1 MERPMST
8 DPWICASD
16 AAALRARRRLLIQT
30 SALLGASL
38 LPGLTA
44 CGGDGD
50 GEAVPPPAPS
60 DGGAVPQPTP
70 PNAVPPPSP
79 SAADVQ
85 ADVGFRTVSTAARID
100 SRFAG
105 ISSEKNKLAEPL
117 YTGTN
122 AAIIQLFR
130 LLGPGVLRIG
140 ANQVDRSS
148 WNGAVKGLTPI
159 LPAHIDNLAAFVQ
172 ATQWQVIYGVNLARN
187 TPANAASE
195 AAYVFQRLGPL
206 LLAWEIGNE
215 PDLYRRNEYR
225 PEDWIYDD
233 YLREWRVMRDA
244 MSAVSPGVPFSGP
257 ATAFDLRR
265 FTLPFARDEG
275 ARVPLLT
282 QHYYRADR
290 EDPNSTL
297 ALLLR
302 PDPNLPSELA
312 TLVEAAKGAGMEQGA
327 RLAEANSF
335 FGGGVPNVSNAFGT
349 AFWVMDFLFICALAG
364 CTGVNLHSG
373 GSGPGYTPI
382 AERQGTLVE
391 ARPEYYGMLMFA
403 QAAQGIP
410 MDGVVVLAPLATI
423 NFSAWGVQRDD
434 GGLNAILI
442 NKDEKRS
449 ISVNIA
455 TNNAANRFDPLW
467 LRGTALSASTGQTL
481 GGVAIGNDA
490 SWTPQPQEPLLASN
504 GALKVLLPPASAVL
518 LRSL

>member
-1 MERPMST
+1 MST
-8 DPWICASD
+8 DPSICATD

-30 SALLGASL
+30 SALLGASF
-38 LPGLTA
+38 LPALTA
-44 CGGDGD
+44 CGGSDGD
-50 GEAVPPPAPS
+50 
-60 DGGAVPQPTP
+60 
-70 PNAVPPPSP
+70 AVPPPSP
-79 SAADVQ
+79 SDGDAVTQPPPSDAVPPPSPPAAEVQ
-85 ADVGFRTVSTAARID
+85 ADVGFRSVSTAARID

-148 WNGAVKGLTPI
+148 WNGRVGGLTPI
-159 LPAHIDNLAAFVQ
+159 LPAQIDNLAAFLQ
-172 ATQWQVIYGVNLARN
+172 ATQWKLIYGVNLARN

-195 AAYVFQRLGPL
+195 AAYVFQRLGPS

-215 PDLYRRNEYR
+215 PDLYVREEYR
-225 PEDWIYDD
+225 PTGWNFDD
-233 YLREWRVMRDA
+233 FIEEWRAMRDA
-244 MSAVSPGVPFSGP
+244 MSEVSPGVPFSGP

-265 FTLPFARDEG
+265 FTLPFARAEG

-290 EDPNSTL
+290 DDPNSTL

-302 PDPNLPSELA
+302 PDPNLLSELA
-312 TLVEAAKGAGMEQGA
+312 TLVEAAEEAGMEQGV
-327 RLAEANSF
+327 RLAEANTF

-349 AFWVMDFLFICALAG
+349 AFWVMEFLFTCAVAG
-364 CTGVNLHSG
+364 CTGANLHSG

-410 MDGVVVLAPLATI
+410 MSGVVVPSAPI

-442 NKDEKRS
+442 NKDAERS
-449 ISVNIA
+449 ISVDIA
-455 TNNAANRFDPLW
+455 TNIAASRFDPLW

-490 SWTPQPQEPLLASN
+490 SWTPQPQEPLIASD
-504 GALKVLLPPASAVL
+504 GALIVQLPPASAVL